1 MDEETR
7 RRDTYNIY
15 LNAHT
20 GISILYKH
28 READTFS
35 LSKNEQLCRTFAQ
48 LVFYH
53 YTQNKRVAWY
63 AEKLG
68 VTQVYLCT
76 IVKQV
81 SG

>member
-7 RRDTYNIY
+7 RRVTYNIY

-48 LVFYH
+48 LVFHH
-53 YTQNKRVAWY
+53 YIQNKKSSLGTLRNWELLKYIY
-63 AEKLG
+63 A
-68 VTQVYLCT
+68 Q
-76 IVKQV
+76 
-81 SG
+81 